1 MVGSALFGLLFVVV
15 GGFGVVAGVQS
26 LRETRGILARAER
39 VPGILV
45 RIQAEHFDGHVYQY
59 PVLWFRT
66 VDGREIET
74 TSDVTGTPEYLFR
87 MRGHQVPV
95 VYDRDAPAKARID
108 DAHGRGRPHAVLFI
122 TLGAIF
128 ALGGIAYLV
137 AKIG

>member
-1 MVGSALFGLLFVVV
+1 MAGSALFGLLFVGV
-15 GGFGVVAGVQS
+15 GAFAVIAGVQS

-45 RIQAEHFDGHVYQY
+45 RIQAEHFDGAVYQY
-59 PVLWFRT
+59 PVLRFRT

-108 DAHGRGRPHAVLFI
+108 DGYGRGRPQAALFI
-122 TLGAIF
+122 GLGTIFTLIGVV
-128 ALGGIAYLV
+128 YV
-137 AKIG
+137 AAKLL